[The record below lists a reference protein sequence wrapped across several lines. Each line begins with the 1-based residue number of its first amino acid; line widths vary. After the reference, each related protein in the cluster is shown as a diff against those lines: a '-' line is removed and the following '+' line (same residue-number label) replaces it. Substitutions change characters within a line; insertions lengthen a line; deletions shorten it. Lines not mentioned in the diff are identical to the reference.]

1 MAESKPTKLQ
11 MAKEAQKLIDAAQDM
26 SEMMDL
32 DPAIK
37 TDYLIDL
44 KNKTVTVASL
54 QDAITAL
61 QTDIKS
67 VAKEIEPKDK
77 FEKETHEVLADLN
90 VKVLRSNPEEKEEV
104 EAETEEK
111 EAEVAYDDLEKNADD
126 EVEKEKPIKKVKKD
140 TKDTKEKDEFGFA
153 IGTKTSFFAQSLKES
168 PKTMV
173 EIKAEKWNDNSAA
186 YNGTW
191 AKLKRMGAGEKSED
205 GKMTIVS
212 GWLK

>member
-1 MAESKPTKLQ
+1 MAESKPTKIQ

-90 VKVLRSNPEEKEEV
+90 VKVPQSNPEKED
-104 EAETEEK
+104 AEEE

-205 GKMTIVS
+205 GKMAIVS

>member
-1 MAESKPTKLQ
+1 MAESKPTKIQ

-90 VKVLRSNPEEKEEV
+90 VKVPQSNPEKED
-104 EAETEEK
+104 AEEE

-153 IGTKTSFFAQSLKES
+153 IGTKTSFFAQSLTES